1 MRFKWAVKTMED
13 QMPLA
18 DRYLPDAQYDDLVE
32 ALTAAATGDDP
43 HHPGDRYSAVQT
55 ILGER
60 LGVWPE
66 EIREDVDKA
75 A

>member
-1 MRFKWAVKTMED
+1 MS
-13 QMPLA
+13 LA
-18 DRYLPDAQYDDLVE
+18 DRYLPDSQYDDLVE
-32 ALTAAATGDDP
+32 ALIAAATGDDP
-43 HHPGDRYSAVQT
+43 HHPGDPRSAVQT